1 MSTGVDWLLHLI
13 TVLVGTV
20 SQMSTGVDYVDE
32 QRNSQKGSVDTVSG
46 MSTGVDSFFHTHN
59 QKRWVVSKMSTEV
72 DFTESMIFICWNCKE
87 NVYWGRR
94 VDHG

>member
-20 SQMSTGVDYVDE
+20 SQMSIGVDYVDE

-46 MSTGVDSFFHTHN
+46 MSTGVDSFFI
-59 QKRWVVSKMSTEV
+59 R
-72 DFTESMIFICWNCKE
+72 MIRKGELWAKCLL
-87 NVYWGRR
+87 R
-94 VDHG
+94 

>member
-1 MSTGVDWLLHLI
+1 MSRMSTYVDCQYMNHLNNY
-13 TVLVGTV
+13 VGTV

-59 QKRWVVSKMSTEV
+59 QKR
-72 DFTESMIFICWNCKE
+72 
-87 NVYWGRR
+87 
-94 VDHG
+94 

>member
-20 SQMSTGVDYVDE
+20 S
-32 QRNSQKGSVDTVSG
+32 G
-46 MSTGVDSFFHTHN
+46 MSTGVDSFFHTHD

-72 DFTESMIFICWNCKE
+72 DQ
-87 NVYWGRR
+87 R
-94 VDHG
+94 VWFLFVETVKKMSTKSRL

>member
-46 MSTGVDSFFHTHN
+46 ISTGVDSFFHTHD

-72 DFTESMIFICWNCKE
+72 DQ
-87 NVYWGRR
+87 R
-94 VDHG
+94 VWFLFVETVKKMSTRSRL

>member
-1 MSTGVDWLLHLI
+1 MGISPPSFVETVKKMFTDVDTRSFIIDL
-13 TVLVGTV
+13 
-20 SQMSTGVDYVDE
+20 
-32 QRNSQKGSVDTVSG
+32 NVDTVSG